1 MNRKQ
6 KKQLSRIAL
15 ALIIIIGAVL
25 ASTFE
30 EMPGFFPVILYLIA
44 YIVIGLEVVLKA
56 LKNIFRGQ
64 VFDENFLM
72 ALATVGA
79 IVLGE
84 FAEANAVMIFYQ
96 IGELFESFAVEKSR
110 KSIAETM
117 EIMPDYANLIRNGQE
132 VTVDPYDVEIGD
144 IIIVKPGEKIPL
156 DGRIVDGR
164 TSIDT
169 SALTGEAEPRDAEID
184 DEVISG
190 CINLTGLIR
199 VQVIKEFSESTVSK
213 ILELVENA
221 SSKKANAEKFI
232 TKFARVYTPAVCVAA
247 LLIAIIP
254 PIIIEGAMFTDWLY
268 RAFAF
273 LVISCPCALVISVPL
288 SFFSGLGAASRA
300 GILIKGSNYLEALAA
315 VETIVFDKT
324 GTLTTGTFSLDEIKS
339 EEPYDEKALLELA
352 AYAESYSHHPIS
364 LAIISAYAEEIDFDR
379 IIDAREAAGRG
390 VETSIMY
397 GGREV
402 TIHAGNEK
410 LMWEIGIYEVPSLE
424 NTAVYVAVDGDFAGY
439 ITFVDRIKGDSAE
452 MIGKLK
458 EIGVENTVMLTG
470 DRESAAKKVARE
482 LGLSKVYANLLPQ
495 DKVYHIEQII
505 AQKSEKKFVAFVGD
519 GVNDAPV
526 IARADI
532 GFAMGGLGSDAAIEA
547 ADIVITT
554 DQPSKIVTAAKI
566 AKRTMGIAK
575 QNIIFAIGIKL
586 LVLLLTAL
594 GFASMWMAIFADVG
608 VAVLAILNA
617 MRALSI
623 KE

>member
-30 EMPGFFPVILYLIA
+30 DMPGFFPVMLYLIA

-56 LKNIFRGQ
+56 LKNILRGQ

-117 EIMPDYANLIRNGQE
+117 KIMPDYANLIRDGQE

-232 TKFARVYTPAVCVAA
+232 TKFARVYTPAVCIAA

-254 PIIIEGAMFTDWLY
+254 PIIIEGAAFTDWLY

-300 GILIKGSNYLEALAA
+300 GILIKGSNYLEALSA

-324 GTLTTGTFSLDEIKS
+324 GTLTTGTFSIDEIKS

-364 LAIISAYAEEIDFDR
+364 LAITSAYAEEIDFDR

-397 GGREV
+397 GEREV

-410 LMWEIGIYEVPSLE
+410 LMWDIGIYEIPSLE

-532 GFAMGGLGSDAAIEA
+532 GIAMGGLGSDAAIEA

-594 GFASMWMAIFADVG
+594 GFASMWMAVFADVG
-608 VAVLAILNA
+608 VCVLAILNS
-617 MRALSI
+617 MR
-623 KE
+623 KKD

>member
-30 EMPGFFPVILYLIA
+30 EMPGFFPVMLYLIA

-56 LKNIFRGQ
+56 LKNILRGQ

-324 GTLTTGTFSLDEIKS
+324 GTLTTGTFSLVEIKS
-339 EEPYDEKALLELA
+339 EETYDEKALLELA